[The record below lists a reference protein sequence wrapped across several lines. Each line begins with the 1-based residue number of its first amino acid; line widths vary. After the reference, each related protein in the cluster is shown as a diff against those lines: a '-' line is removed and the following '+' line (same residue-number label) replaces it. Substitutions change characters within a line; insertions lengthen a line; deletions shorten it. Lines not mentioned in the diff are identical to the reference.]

1 MELSEEQIT
10 TRLFELENSGE
21 ADRRARL
28 LGERYLSL
36 LQDDESGQAYVFR
49 HGVDNTE
56 GGTIPA
62 GTEFWEYDTFEEA
75 ERVYGQMLEGARR
88 AGHVVQ
94 EDSDDDLGDYES
106 VGAELNDVNSDTD
119 DPLVAD
125 EP

>member
-10 TRLFELENSGE
+10 TRLFELENAGE

-56 GGTIPA
+56 GGTIPG

-94 EDSDDDLGDYES
+94 EDSDDDLGDYETI
-106 VGAELNDVNSDTD
+106 GAELNDVNSDTD